1 MINTVQIKHQQ
12 LTKGFFTI
20 GSGPDVILIMG
31 SCRVAPY
38 VEYLHQWNL
47 ANGNRF
53 TIHSID
59 PFNFNWNIN
68 DDRVDYIGA
77 LKEQES
83 NQQLLAMLK
92 SVKWFIHEYYQNA
105 GMFNCDKSAA
115 YSIYSFGMS
124 PEIDVCIPN
133 WNDLFVL
140 AGDVVAFNL
149 EMRKKAIQDF
159 NVMGKLSDAT
169 KKEILELSQN
179 DLRKFQKICYLS
191 DLEEMGRIFLDNWLT
206 KRYWWSYN
214 HVSKH
219 FTLAVFKL
227 MNDKFLHL
235 DLSKGFDEN
244 HADMFANNYTK
255 LTDLDIE
262 LYNLQWGEEVI
273 KLKTKLF

>member
-1 MINTVQIKHQQ
+1 MINTVQIKQQQ
-12 LTKGFFTI
+12 LSKGFFTI
-20 GSGPDVILIMG
+20 GSGQDVVLIMG

-83 NQQLLAMLK
+83 NQALLSMLK

-105 GMFNCDKSAA
+105 GMFNCDKTATDG
-115 YSIYSFGMS
+115 IYSFGMA
-124 PEIDVCIPN
+124 PEIDICIPN

-140 AGDVVAFNL
+140 AGDIVSFNL

-169 KKEILELSQN
+169 KAEILELSQT
-179 DLRKFQKICYLS
+179 DLRKFGKICYLS
-191 DLEEMGRIFLDNWLT
+191 DLEEMANIFLQNWIY

-214 HVSKH
+214 HVSKN
-219 FTLAVFKL
+219 FTLAIFYL

-235 DLSKGFDEN
+235 DLSKGFDVN
-244 HADMFANNYTK
+244 HQDIFANNYTK
-255 LTDLDIE
+255 VTDLDIE